1 MNKIIPILLTVL
13 VAGCSSIEHSK
24 KIEQA
29 TNTPLF
35 AGAGDVVIHI
45 NHERDLENA
54 YGNADIFGRK
64 TKEGF
69 SELRFIGVDKNGD
82 TILAR
87 KDVNILSNETTL
99 SRNPFSYTTAE
110 SNTTSTGVY
119 SGNNT
124 GGTISGNSN
133 TTYNSTTMS
142 PTSDYHM
149 AIPSDSTPIKLNSSE
164 RTLPI
169 DGYVIEIIKATPNS
183 LQYKIR

>member
-1 MNKIIPILLTVL
+1 MRSP
-13 VAGCSSIEHSK
+13 C
-24 KIEQA
+24 
-29 TNTPLF
+29 
-35 AGAGDVVIHI
+35 VVIHI

-69 SELRFIGVDKNGD
+69 SELRFLGASANGD
-82 TILAR
+82 IILAR
-87 KDVNILSNETTL
+87 KDVKILSNETTL
-99 SRNPFSYTTAE
+99 SRSPFSYTTAE
-110 SNTTSTGVY
+110 SNTTTTGVY
-119 SGNNT
+119 SGNNN

-142 PTSDYHM
+142 PTSDYHV
-149 AIPSDSTPIKLNSSE
+149 AIPSDSTPITLNSSE

-183 LQYKIR
+183 LQYMIR